1 MKSSKAVPKKTTAK
15 KTPVK
20 KASTEKSS
28 KRLSMQERMKKFDGD
43 IPVSYTHLTLPT
55 SDLV

>member
-28 KRLSMQERMKKFDGD
+28 KRLSMQERMKKFDGVD
-43 IPVSYTHLTLPT
+43 MMRS
-55 SDLV
+55 S